1 MAASPPTL
9 VTAALA
15 GVFSGVVWPLIWPLS
30 TLWLMLGTMLLV
42 VLPAHAFVVG
52 FKRPQGIGRG
62 TLDSALLIRVGV
74 WVACAA
80 GASFLV
86 SSFGVGMASW
96 PLSP

>member
-30 TLWLMLGTMLLV
+30 TLWLMLGTMVLV

-52 FKRPQGIGRG
+52 FKRPPAIGPG
-62 TLDSALLIRVGV
+62 TLDPALLIRVGA
-74 WVACAA
+74 WVACAV

-86 SSFGVGMASW
+86 SLFGARIAG
-96 PLSP
+96 